1 MSRVEEI
8 REVVETVVEE
18 TVVDGE
24 HNNVYRNL
32 CKTMKAYSVEELTEY
47 CIAMG
52 EAGTLHAYLTQHILD
67 MAVVKKV
74 WGKKGALA

>member
-52 EAGTLHAYLTQHILD
+52 EAGTLHTYLTQHILD
-67 MAVVKKV
+67 MAVAKKV

>member
-1 MSRVEEI
+1 M
-8 REVVETVVEE
+8 
-18 TVVDGE
+18 
-24 HNNVYRNL
+24 YRNL
-32 CKTMKAYSVEELTEY
+32 CKAMKAYSVEELTEY

-52 EAGTLHAYLTQHILD
+52 EAGTLHAYLTQRILD

>member
-8 REVVETVVEE
+8 REVVETVAEE

-67 MAVVKKV
+67 MAVAKKV

>member
-8 REVVETVVEE
+8 REVVETVVN
-18 TVVDGE
+18 GE

-32 CKTMKAYSVEELTEY
+32 CKAMKAYSVEELTEY

-52 EAGTLHAYLTQHILD
+52 EAGTLHTYLTQRILD

>member
-8 REVVETVVEE
+8 QEVV
-18 TVVDGE
+18 GE

-32 CKTMKAYSVEELTEY
+32 CKAMKAYSVEELTEY